1 MDTHIVKISSQ
12 VYYGSAIWWCFS
24 SLKITVWR
32 QYCLWLVKYVVR
44 EYKLSSKLF
53 IVVRSG
59 QCVWTSTKRVEQLLS
74 IEEKLKTKTFL
85 VEFLHFPSALSR
97 SLPNGEFS
105 TPTTGHLPQSSQ
117 VRPQQPNNTSSK
129 RIFTSQWKK
138 KSNEAWK
145 EIFSDTRSQSLRFWK
160 TAEADVVVNEACL
173 CLLFLTFDQFSS
185 CHFAHWLLV
194 TSSLA

>member
-1 MDTHIVKISSQ
+1 MVSNFPAFFLSTLRAGVKSS
-12 VYYGSAIWWCFS
+12 STSTLCSPS
-24 SLKITVWR
+24 SLLENNV
-32 QYCLWLVKYVVR
+32 CLMNR
-44 EYKLSSKLF
+44 KLF
-53 IVVRSG
+53 CSNFYISP
-59 QCVWTSTKRVEQLLS
+59 L
-74 IEEKLKTKTFL
+74 
-85 VEFLHFPSALSR
+85 ALSR

-105 TPTTGHLPQSSQ
+105 PPTTGHLPQSSQ
-117 VRPQQPNNTSSK
+117 VSPQQPNNTSSK
-129 RIFTSQWKK
+129 RIFTSQRKK

-194 TSSLA
+194 ISSLA